1 MKSNKRFHLILLVML
16 LSILIWSVIEPKD
29 LFIWFLEVL
38 PVIIGVSVLICI
50 YAKYR
55 FSNFIYVLI
64 TIESIILIVGGH
76 YTYAEMPIFN
86 WIRDTFDL
94 SRNYYDRLGHFMQGF
109 IPAMIA
115 REIIIR
121 NKVINK
127 KKYLSF
133 IVICICLA
141 ISASYELIEFVV
153 AKLTGNAADAFLGTQ
168 GDVWDTQWDMLMAL
182 IGSVTSLSLFS
193 RYHDKKLTQLNNL

>member
-1 MKSNKRFHLILLVML
+1 MIL
-16 LSILIWSVIEPKD
+16 
-29 LFIWFLEVL
+29 
-38 PVIIGVSVLICI
+38 GVAVLICI
-50 YAKYR
+50 YPKYR

>member
-50 YAKYR
+50 YPKYR

-115 REIIIR
+115 REIIIT

>member
-50 YAKYR
+50 YPKYR

-133 IVICICLA
+133 IVICICIA

>member
-1 MKSNKRFHLILLVML
+1 MKSNKKFHLILLVML

-38 PVIIGVSVLICI
+38 PVIIGVAVLIYI
-50 YAKYR
+50 YPKYR

>member
-38 PVIIGVSVLICI
+38 PVILGVAVLICI
-50 YAKYR
+50 YPKYR

>member
-1 MKSNKRFHLILLVML
+1 MKSNKKFHLILLAML

-38 PVIIGVSVLICI
+38 PVILGVAVLICI
-50 YAKYR
+50 YPKYR

-121 NKVINK
+121 DKVINK

>member
-1 MKSNKRFHLILLVML
+1 MKSNKKFHLILLAML

-38 PVIIGVSVLICI
+38 PVILGVAVLICI
-50 YAKYR
+50 YPKYR

-193 RYHDKKLTQLNNL
+193 RYHYKKLTQLNNL

>member
-1 MKSNKRFHLILLVML
+1 MKSNKKFHLILLAML

-50 YAKYR
+50 YPKYR